1 MKNKHKTLIA
11 AAAMQGIMLGF
22 WSAGWLCWVCENVG
36 LSPDFLM
43 LLAAALIF
51 CLIFEIYPDTSKTE
65 HRMSGCDGYIAVSIY
80 TNRTKQSPG

>member
-1 MKNKHKTLIA
+1 MKNKHKTLIV

-51 CLIFEIYPDTSKTE
+51 CLYLKLSRILQKLSIACPAARGIIGSLHIY
-65 HRMSGCDGYIAVSIY
+65 
-80 TNRTKQSPG
+80 

>member
-36 LSPDFLM
+36 LS
-43 LLAAALIF
+43 LIF
-51 CLIFEIYPDTSKTE
+51 
-65 HRMSGCDGYIAVSIY
+65 
-80 TNRTKQSPG
+80 

>member
-1 MKNKHKTLIA
+1 MRNKHKTLIA
-11 AAAMQGIMLGF
+11 AAAMQGMMLGF

-51 CLIFEIYPDTSKTE
+51 CLIFEIIQILQKLS
-65 HRMSGCDGYIAVSIY
+65 IACPAAMGILLSLIHI
-80 TNRTKQSPG
+80 